1 MNDAC
6 YWDEYE
12 IPDLEDKGIVSLGRG
27 NIISKIDIQEK
38 PGGHP
43 IYSSSA
49 KKDGM
54 FGKYGDYMFD
64 EEMITWSIDGGG
76 TLFYRPRH
84 KFSVTNVCGYMRL
97 DTSVLDY
104 RFVHAALCL
113 QHSRITFDYQTKAHP
128 SVIRNLYRI
137 PIPPLL
143 EQKKIADILSAI
155 DTAIKD
161 KEEILCK
168 RERVAELLA
177 VDLWNAT
184 KKEEMVLLADI
195 ATLHRGKFSHR
206 PRNDP
211 SFYGGDIPFV
221 QTGDIPKKGVRI
233 SEFNQTLN
241 QKGLD
246 VSRLFPKGTLVITIA
261 ATIGEVGILDFPACF
276 PDSLVGMTPD
286 KEKCNPIF
294 LLFALRHFK
303 KDLVQLAPQSAQ
315 SNLNLEILGK
325 FPIPLPPI
333 SVQNQIADIV
343 VNQERENNSRNMHIA
358 KLRFLKQAM
367 LSDLLSGRKR
377 VSV

>member
-97 DTSVLDY
+97 DTSILDY